1 MFNLAESYYCAETL
15 AAELLFSRSEFVV
28 QFHFSSSLVST
39 PSVHA
44 QIWSRPDMTF
54 AVDGVKQQLSIQVWN
69 CPRVAERDNVVQNF
83 RVTSRLTNLVR
94 LSWSP
99 PKKPGVNVYLVSLT
113 SDFVCLFVET
123 RPVACEASLWC
134 IHFHSYF
141 SVVRNKFEQD
151 ILVFL
156 YYISI
161 ECFPGQ
167 RFYFAVDAITSSH
180 L

>member
-113 SDFVCLFVET
+113 SDFVCLLKHGRWSV
-123 RPVACEASLWC
+123 RPPCGAFTSTASSVLCVTSLNKTFW
-134 IHFHSYF
+134 YF
-141 SVVRNKFEQD
+141 Y
-151 ILVFL
+151 ITFL
-156 YYISI
+156 
-161 ECFPGQ
+161 
-167 RFYFAVDAITSSH
+167 
-180 L
+180 